1 MWHIGFRNGRDAW
14 MLPKDC
20 EICQQIERDKL
31 MATKR
36 NDDKGYERGAR
47 GIDGKHGEQF
57 HTARFPSGGSA
68 LAVGKVTGDSGGPS
82 TYSSPSKLLA
92 RAKGKGGK

>member
-1 MWHIGFRNGRDAW
+1 
-14 MLPKDC
+14 
-20 EICQQIERDKL
+20 
-31 MATKR
+31 MAKH

-47 GIDGKHGEQF
+47 GIDGRHGEKF

-68 LAVGKVTGDSGGPS
+68 PPAGKVTGDSGGPS
-82 TYSSPSKLLA
+82 TYSNLQA